1 MRLSKTILIYADWV
15 EIGKPTLMGKLRVD
29 PGREEVFSFTYDSAW
44 LASAWSRQLDP
55 DLQLFHGPQYPR
67 EGKANFGIFSDS
79 APDRWGRMLM
89 QRKESYEA
97 ELEGR
102 SVRKFR
108 ESDFLLGVPDLTRMG
123 ALRFKGTPAGPFL
136 DDNTGLA
143 APPIA
148 QLRELEAASLHLEEK
163 DAESKKNYADW
174 IKLLF
179 APGSSLGGA
188 RPKASV
194 IDPSHN
200 LWIAK
205 FPSKEDANDTG
216 AWEAVVNQLAKAAGL
231 NVADGEAV
239 RLTAR
244 HHTYLTRRFD
254 RDATGGRVHFASA
267 MTLLGRTDG
276 QDGSTGVSYLHLA
289 EFIQRGGARPNE
301 DMAELWRRIVFSICI
316 SNSDDHLRNH
326 GFLLTPSGW
335 VLSPAYDINPVPEA
349 EYLKLNI
356 SEDDG
361 RMSFALALSVAE
373 QFRVNQKDAKVMLA
387 KIQSSVANWKKYAEK
402 FGITRAGISQMAP
415 AFSLDGKD

>member
-1 MRLSKTILIYADWV
+1 MRLSKTILVYADWV
-15 EIGKPTLMGKLRVD
+15 EIGKPTLMGKLRVE
-29 PGREEVFSFTYDSAW
+29 PGREEVFSFTYDTAW

-55 DLQLFHGPQYPR
+55 DLQLFDGPQYPR
-67 EGKANFGIFSDS
+67 EGKPNFGIFSDS

-102 SVRKFR
+102 PVRKFR

-123 ALRFKGTPAGPFL
+123 ALRFKGTPTGPFL
-136 DDNTGLA
+136 DDNTSMA

-148 QLRELEAASLHLEEK
+148 QLRKLEAASLHLEEQG
-163 DAESKKNYADW
+163 AESKSNYANW
-174 IKLLF
+174 IKLLL

-194 IDPSHN
+194 IDQDHN

-205 FPSKEDANDTG
+205 FPSKEDAGDTG

-239 RLTAR
+239 QLTAK

-254 RDATGGRVHFASA
+254 RDATGGRIHFASA
-267 MTLLGRTDG
+267 MTLLGLTDG
-276 QDGSTGVSYLHLA
+276 QDGSTGISYLHLA
-289 EFIQRGGARPNE
+289 EFIQRAGARPNE
-301 DMAELWRRIVFSICI
+301 DMTELWRRIVFNICV

-373 QFRVNQKDAKVMLA
+373 QFRVNQKDAKTMLA
-387 KIQSSVANWKKYAEK
+387 KTQSSVANWRKYAEK
-402 FGITRAGISQMAP
+402 FGIIRAGISQMEP
-415 AFSLDGKD
+415 AFSLAGKD